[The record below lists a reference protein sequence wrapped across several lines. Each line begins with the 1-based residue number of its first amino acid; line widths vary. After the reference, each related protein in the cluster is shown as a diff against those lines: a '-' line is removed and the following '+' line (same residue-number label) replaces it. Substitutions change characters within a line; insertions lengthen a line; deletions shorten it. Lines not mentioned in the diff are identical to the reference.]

1 MKKRAVLF
9 GAAGGGK
16 RLFEPVSKKYDIVYF
31 VDNDASKWGQ
41 TLYEKEIYSPQ
52 ILKEDNYD
60 VVIITSAPGL
70 ESITRQC
77 EELGILAGKIISS
90 YVEMPLE
97 SRRIF
102 LKSWAAMIQEK
113 IRYGACA
120 EVGVF
125 EGDFAKYINEYFP
138 ERKLY
143 LFDTF
148 EGFDS
153 RDVREESKFSA
164 AKAGD
169 YNNTSVEEVLS
180 KMPFSEKCFICKGYF
195 PETAEGIKEQF
206 LFVNLDVDLYLPTY
220 NGLNWFSKRMVQ
232 DGIIL
237 VHDYFADNFRG
248 PKEAVDRFLSENK
261 DLRILPIG
269 DGLSIVIIG
278 F

>member
-1 MKKRAVLF
+1 M
-9 GAAGGGK
+9 
-16 RLFEPVSKKYDIVYF
+16 
-31 VDNDASKWGQ
+31 GQ
-41 TLYEKEIYSPQ
+41 TLYGKEIYSPQ

-77 EELGILAGKIISS
+77 EELGVLAGKIVSS
-90 YVEMPLE
+90 YVKMPLE

-102 LKSWAAMIQEK
+102 LKSWASMVHAKK
-113 IRYGACA
+113 IHGACA
-120 EVGVF
+120 EAGVF

-148 EGFDS
+148 EG
-153 RDVREESKFSA
+153 
-164 AKAGD
+164 
-169 YNNTSVEEVLS
+169 EVLN
-180 KMPFSEKCFICKGYF
+180 KMPFLDNCLIYKGYF
-195 PETAEGIKEQF
+195 PESAEGINEQF
-206 LFVNLDVDLYLPTY
+206 IFVNLDFDLYLPTH

-248 PKEAVDRFLSENK
+248 PREAVDKFLSENG
-261 DLRILPIG
+261 DLRFLPIG
-269 DGLSIVIIG
+269 DGLSIAIIG